1 LHWAKSASAHAPGRP
16 SSYSLGDIGISSGNW
31 PARTSHFQEAVSP
44 TTGSVV
50 LEFMNLF
57 DNINYNPVFNPGAGA
72 SIFQVTSAFRDTG
85 VDVNDPGG
93 RLGQLVWRV
102 SW

>member
-1 LHWAKSASAHAPGRP
+1 
-16 SSYSLGDIGISSGNW
+16 
-31 PARTSHFQEAVSP
+31 
-44 TTGSVV
+44 V